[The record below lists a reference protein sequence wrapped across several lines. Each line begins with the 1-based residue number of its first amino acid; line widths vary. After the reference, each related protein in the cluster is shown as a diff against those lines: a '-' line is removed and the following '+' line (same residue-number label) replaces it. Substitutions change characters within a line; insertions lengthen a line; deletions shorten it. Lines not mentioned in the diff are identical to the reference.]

1 MRSANEDVHPQ
12 LREVTPIEGQDDPLD
27 PQPQLEASS
36 PHVFTDVRA
45 ASFSQPK
52 EKQPMSK
59 IALPIAE
66 LKPALTGLGKVI
78 KKHSLPV
85 LHHVKIERTAEGWL
99 ALTAT
104 DLDTFITCR
113 LEQPSTGEP
122 ISLLVPYDELLKIT
136 KNCEKKDTILVGAE
150 EKASV
155 TIEYAV
161 GTQVAKA
168 KVNSLPVEEFPSIPQ
183 MKGGPTPLN
192 DALRLAIHEAMEC
205 ASADPTRLILNGA
218 FLDLSK
224 PKAHYVVG
232 TDGRHLFSSNSFN
245 LPLKESLIIPSHK
258 FVEWKEFNND
268 GEWQLKT
275 ASAEKKDEHSYL
287 QISSRRWRFITRQI
301 EGSYPNWRQN
311 VPSPSSSNITLTFDP
326 QTLKQVIT
334 TIEKM
339 PCHDAVNLTIG
350 LEWKN
355 GKLHLLGKAAR
366 DAEWMKVPVEVKG
379 MGPDISIYLNRHLLT
394 KAFGFGLNTL
404 GLIDRMSPLRF
415 SQEGRQ
421 MIVMPLRAD
430 VGNPPPQPAKKAE
443 PAKAEA
449 PQPAATPPA
458 AQPEERNTTMPKN
471 NGNGSHQEPAA
482 DKPTLEKALADIE
495 KIKGS
500 YRDAIRGLND
510 LGDMLKAIS
519 KERKSTEKEVQSVRS
534 TLEKLQSV
542 RL

>member
-1 MRSANEDVHPQ
+1 
-12 LREVTPIEGQDDPLD
+12 
-27 PQPQLEASS
+27 
-36 PHVFTDVRA
+36 
-45 ASFSQPK
+45 
-52 EKQPMSK
+52 MSK
-59 IALPIAE
+59 ITLPIAE

-78 KKHSLPV
+78 SKRCTLPV
-85 LHHVKIERTAEGWL
+85 LNHVKIERTQEGWL
-99 ALTAT
+99 ALTGT

-122 ISLLVPYDELLKIT
+122 ISMLVPYDELLKIT
-136 KNCEKKDTILVGAE
+136 KNCEKSDSILVGADD
-150 EKASV
+150 KASV

-168 KVNSLPVEEFPSIPQ
+168 TVTSLPVEEFPPTPR
-183 MKGGPTPLN
+183 MKGDPIPLN
-192 DALRLAIHEAMEC
+192 ETLRLAIHDALEC
-205 ASADPTRLILNGA
+205 SSTDATRLILNGA
-218 FLDLSK
+218 YLDLSK

-268 GEWQLKT
+268 GEWQLKI
-275 ASAEKKDEHSYL
+275 APAEKKDDASYL

-301 EGSYPNWRQN
+301 DGIYPNWRQV
-311 VPSPSSSNITLTFDP
+311 VPDSKSTNTTLTFDV
-326 QTLKQVIT
+326 QTLGALST

-355 GKLHLLGKAAR
+355 GHLYLLGK
-366 DAEWMKVPVEVKG
+366 DAKDSEWMKVPVDVKG
-379 MGPDISIYLNRHLLT
+379 MGKDISIYANRHLLT
-394 KAFGFGLNTL
+394 KAFGFGLNAIE
-404 GLIDRMSPLRF
+404 LIDAMSPLRF
-415 SQEGRQ
+415 HQGGRQ
-421 MIVMPLRAD
+421 MIVMPLRPD
-430 VGNPPPQPAKKAE
+430 VGNPPPQHPKKEDEPQKAE
-443 PAKAEA
+443 E
-449 PQPAATPPA
+449 PQSAANPQA

-471 NGNGSHQEPAA
+471 NGNGSQHTEPKEE
-482 DKPTLEKALADIE
+482 KPTLEKALADIE

-500 YRDAIRGLND
+500 YREAVRGLND
-510 LGDMLKAIS
+510 LSDTLKAIG

-534 TLEKLQSV
+534 TLERLQSV